1 VSNKNKY
8 MCEEAARNL
17 CRKETEIP
25 QKTRKKQE
33 KLEKAGKKQ
42 EKSKRNS
49 FHRWTQI
56 NADIQKIKMFLSVF
70 ICG

>member
-1 VSNKNKY
+1 VKRQ
-8 MCEEAARNL
+8 EETYVEKE
-17 CRKETEIP
+17 RKFRKRREISR
-25 QKTRKKQE
+25 KSWKKQE
-33 KLEKAGKKQ
+33 KAEKKQ

-56 NADIQKIKMFLSVF
+56 NADVQKIKMFLSVF

>member
-1 VSNKNKY
+1 
-8 MCEEAARNL
+8 MCEEAGKNF
-17 CRKETEIP
+17 CRKE
-25 QKTRKKQE
+25 RKFAKRHE
-33 KLEKAGKKQ
+33 KSRKNWKKAGKKQ

-56 NADIQKIKMFLSVF
+56 KADVQKIKMFLSVF

>member
-1 VSNKNKY
+1 
-8 MCEEAARNL
+8 MCEEAARNF
-17 CRKETEIP
+17 CRKGTEMP

-33 KLEKAGKKQ
+33 KAGEKQ

-56 NADIQKIKMFLSVF
+56 NADVQKIKMFLSVF

>member
-1 VSNKNKY
+1 MNGNSAKD
-8 MCEEAARNL
+8 A
-17 CRKETEIP
+17 
-25 QKTRKKQE
+25 KKQE

-42 EKSKRNS
+42 EKRKRNS

-56 NADIQKIKMFLSVF
+56 NADVQKIKMFLSVF